1 MVDVQRAAQLAQ
13 CILCRALGPRSPSVR
28 ANLPFDPGDE
38 EDVACWVRGE
48 LAQLEWQSEDTT
60 SYACQRVVW
69 DGLALAR
76 RGTKLPPVRCLSDS
90 PMMDSDAGEG
100 ADPWQ
105 ALGIHLEARPSVTL
119 GFMHEME
126 LAEELAVAA
135 SEVAYSIQHGRN
147 RNATFRKGTA
157 TLSCLLRVAYE
168 VTVHLC
174 PRAGQFFRETLI
186 AQISY
191 RKLLLRSDERRRFEE
206 CLKRIQASGNFRRDF
221 AYLGFCCSGA
231 KQWREFVCAL
241 LSRLDSREAQAVIS
255 RRERRCA

>member
-76 RGTKLPPVRCLSDS
+76 RGTKLPLVRCLSDF

-105 ALGIHLEARPSVTL
+105 ARGVHMEARPSVTL

-126 LAEELAVAA
+126 LAEELAAA
-135 SEVAYSIQHGRN
+135 AAEAAFSIQHAAGC
-147 RNATFRKGTA
+147 NATGRKGNA

-168 VTVHLC
+168 AAVQFC
-174 PRAGQFFRETLI
+174 PKAADRFREILV
-186 AQISY
+186 AHSGYQNLS
-191 RKLLLRSDERRRFEE
+191 LGPQDRRRFEC
-206 CLKRIQASGNFRRDF
+206 CLRKISGSGNFRRDF
-221 AYLGFCCSGA
+221 AQLGCSCPGA
-231 KQWREFVCAL
+231 KQWREFVREIRG
-241 LSRLDSREAQAVIS
+241 RLGKQEVQMKIS
-255 RRERRCA
+255 PNERRCA